1 MCGIVGYAGNVET
14 ACGKP
19 LEVCLQ
25 GLERLEYRGYDSAG
39 VALTASGMDK
49 VTVRKKA
56 GRLKNLVEDIECKPM
71 PLATVGIGHTRWA
84 TNGEPS
90 DVNAHPH
97 TSMDGK
103 VAIIHNGI
111 IENASQLRL
120 DLQAEGYRF
129 ASATDTEVAA
139 KLLGKI
145 VDKIIAEEGKPN
157 LFKAVRRMARML
169 EGAFT
174 ILATD
179 CRQPDIVVGARHDS
193 PLVVGLGDGENFLG
207 SDVAAFVAYTKRAME
222 VDQDQAVCVSAD
234 KVIVTDFDGN
244 VIENPKTYTVDWDA
258 SAAEKG
264 GWDSFMDKEIHDDPA
279 AVQRTLL
286 GRFDPNGD
294 ITLDEVRIDQH
305 DFKAIDKI
313 IVVACGT
320 ASYAGQVAK
329 YAIEHWVRIPVEIE
343 LAHEFRYRDPILTPR
358 TLVVAISQSGET
370 MDTLM
375 ALRHAREQG
384 SKVLAICNTQGA
396 SIPRESDAVLYTHA
410 GPEVAVASTKAF
422 VAQITAAYLL
432 GLYLA
437 QVKGAM
443 FRDEIHQVLDSLKDM
458 PRKIQWVLDTQPKTI
473 QAAAERMVNANSFL
487 FLGRHVGYPVAL
499 EGALKLKE
507 IAYTFTEGFAA
518 GELKHGPIALV
529 DEGEPVVFI
538 VPPERGR
545 NVLHAKVI
553 SGIEPHIPFEMDV
566 LYEDERIIVVD
577 KPHFLATMPRGMW
590 YRETALIRLRERL
603 GEPDITPAHRLD
615 RMTAGVL
622 VFVRDPACRGA
633 YQMLFQNKQATK
645 VYECLASCA
654 PIRRPRFGTIT
665 QAEPPR
671 PFPLLRRS
679 HITKERGTLAAFEE
693 PGAVNAETLIER
705 GELILT
711 SAGGRW
717 REAPEGGPCLENPP
731 ICRYTLHPRTG
742 KTHQLRVH
750 MNSLGLPIVGDDFYP
765 RIQTR
770 LYDDFSQPLQLVAR
784 VLRFTDP
791 VTGKRQEFVSRIPLI
806 S

>member
-25 GLERLEYRGYDSAG
+25 GLQRLEYRGYDSAG
-39 VALTASGMDK
+39 VALTAPGMDH
-49 VTVRKKA
+49 VEVRKKA
-56 GRLKNLVEDIECKPM
+56 GRLANLIEDVEHNPM
-71 PLATVGIGHTRWA
+71 PMATVGIGHTRWA
-84 TNGEPS
+84 TNGVPN
-90 DVNAHPH
+90 DINAHPH
-97 TSMDGK
+97 TSRDGK

-120 DLQAEGYRF
+120 DLQTEGYRF
-129 ASATDTEVAA
+129 SSETDTEVAA

-145 VDKIIAEEGKPN
+145 SEKIVEETGKPD
-157 LFKAVRRMARML
+157 LFKAVRRLARML
-169 EGAFT
+169 AGAFT

-179 CRQPDIVVGARHDS
+179 CRQPGIVVGARHDS
-193 PLVVGLGDGENFLG
+193 PLVVGLGEGENFLG

-222 VDQDQAVCVSAD
+222 IDQDQAVMVSAD
-234 KVIVTDFDGN
+234 KVVVSDFMGNIVAD
-244 VIENPKTYTVDWDA
+244 PKTYTVDWDA

-264 GWDSFMDKEIHDDPA
+264 GWDSFMDKEIHEGPA

-286 GRFDPNGD
+286 GRLGKDGNLN
-294 ITLDEVRIDQH
+294 LDEVRIDEH

-313 IVVACGT
+313 IVIACGT
-320 ASYAGQVAK
+320 AAYAGMVAK
-329 YAIEHWVRIPVEIE
+329 YAIEHWVRIPVEVE

-384 SKVLAICNTQGA
+384 SKVLTICNTQGA

-422 VAQITAAYLL
+422 VAQITAAYVL

-443 FRDEIHQVLDSLKDM
+443 FRDEIAQALDSLKDM
-458 PRKIQWVLDTQPKTI
+458 PRKIQWVLDTQTKTVHD
-473 QAAAERMVNANSFL
+473 AAAQMVDAKSFL
-487 FLGRHVGYPVAL
+487 FLGRHVGYPVAM

-538 VPPERGR
+538 VPPARGR

-553 SGIEPHIPFEMDV
+553 SGIEEVKARGAYIIAVAEENDPDVERYADVVFWRPACPTLMSPLVDVVPLQLFAMDMAK
-566 LYEDERIIVVD
+566 LKNYDVD
-577 KPHFLATMPRGMW
+577 KPRNLA
-590 YRETALIRLRERL
+590 
-603 GEPDITPAHRLD
+603 
-615 RMTAGVL
+615 
-622 VFVRDPACRGA
+622 
-633 YQMLFQNKQATK
+633 K
-645 VYECLASCA
+645 S
-654 PIRRPRFGTIT
+654 
-665 QAEPPR
+665 
-671 PFPLLRRS
+671 
-679 HITKERGTLAAFEE
+679 
-693 PGAVNAETLIER
+693 
-705 GELILT
+705 
-711 SAGGRW
+711 
-717 REAPEGGPCLENPP
+717 
-731 ICRYTLHPRTG
+731 
-742 KTHQLRVH
+742 
-750 MNSLGLPIVGDDFYP
+750 
-765 RIQTR
+765 
-770 LYDDFSQPLQLVAR
+770 
-784 VLRFTDP
+784 
-791 VTGKRQEFVSRIPLI
+791 VTVE
-806 S
+806 

>member
-1 MCGIVGYAGNVET
+1 MCGIVGYAGNIET

-39 VALTASGMDK
+39 VALTAPGMDK
-49 VTVRKKA
+49 VVVRKKA
-56 GRLKNLVEDIECKPM
+56 GRLKNLVEDIERKPM

-111 IENASQLRL
+111 IENASQLRF

-145 VDKIIAEEGKPN
+145 VDKIIADEGKPD

-193 PLVVGLGDGENFLG
+193 PLVVGLGEGENFLG

-234 KVIVTDFDGN
+234 KVIVADFNGN
-244 VIENPKTYTVDWDA
+244 VVENPKTYTVDWDA

-264 GWDSFMDKEIHDDPA
+264 GWDSFMDKEIHEDPA

-286 GRFDPNGD
+286 GRFDTNGD
-294 ITLDEVRIDQH
+294 ITLDEVRIDEH

-384 SKVLAICNTQGA
+384 SKGA
-396 SIPRESDAVLYTHA
+396 GHLQHA
-410 GPEVAVASTKAF
+410 GCLHSALNPTPCSTHTPARKLPWRNHQGVRGADYRRL
-422 VAQITAAYLL
+422 ALPL

-443 FRDEIHQVLDSLKDM
+443 FRDEIHQMLDSLKDM

-538 VPPERGR
+538 VPPQRGR

-553 SGIEPHIPFEMDV
+553 SGIEEVKARGAYIIAVAEQGDPDVERYADVVFWRPACPTLMSPLVDVVPLQLFAMDMAK
-566 LYEDERIIVVD
+566 LKGYDVD
-577 KPHFLATMPRGMW
+577 KPRNLA
-590 YRETALIRLRERL
+590 
-603 GEPDITPAHRLD
+603 
-615 RMTAGVL
+615 
-622 VFVRDPACRGA
+622 
-633 YQMLFQNKQATK
+633 K
-645 VYECLASCA
+645 S
-654 PIRRPRFGTIT
+654 
-665 QAEPPR
+665 
-671 PFPLLRRS
+671 
-679 HITKERGTLAAFEE
+679 
-693 PGAVNAETLIER
+693 
-705 GELILT
+705 
-711 SAGGRW
+711 
-717 REAPEGGPCLENPP
+717 
-731 ICRYTLHPRTG
+731 
-742 KTHQLRVH
+742 
-750 MNSLGLPIVGDDFYP
+750 
-765 RIQTR
+765 
-770 LYDDFSQPLQLVAR
+770 
-784 VLRFTDP
+784 
-791 VTGKRQEFVSRIPLI
+791 VTVE
-806 S
+806 

>member
-1 MCGIVGYAGNVET
+1 MCGIVGYAGNVKT

-25 GLERLEYRGYDSAG
+25 GLQRLEYRGYDSAG
-39 VALTASGMDK
+39 VALTAPDMGH
-49 VTVRKKA
+49 VEVRKKA
-56 GRLKNLVEDIECKPM
+56 GRLANLVEDVERNPM

-84 TNGEPS
+84 TNGVPN

-97 TSMDGK
+97 TSRDGK

-120 DLQAEGYRF
+120 DLQTEGYHF
-129 ASATDTEVAA
+129 ASETDTEVAA

-145 VDKIIAEEGKPN
+145 TDKIIEEEGGPD
-157 LFKAVRRMARML
+157 LFKAVRRLARML

-193 PLVVGLGDGENFLG
+193 PLVVGRGEGENFLG

-222 VDQDQAVCVSAD
+222 IDQDQAVMVSAD
-234 KVIVTDFDGN
+234 KVVVSDFMGNIVPD
-244 VIENPKTYTVDWDA
+244 PKIYTVDWDA

-264 GWDSFMDKEIHDDPA
+264 GWDSFMDKEIHEDPA

-286 GRFDPNGD
+286 GRLDKDGNLN
-294 ITLDEVRIDQH
+294 LDEVRIDEH

-313 IVVACGT
+313 IVIACGT
-320 ASYAGQVAK
+320 AAYAGMVAK
-329 YAIEHWVRIPVEIE
+329 YAIEHWVRIPVEVE

-422 VAQITAAYLL
+422 VAQITAAYVL

-437 QVKGAM
+437 QIKGAM
-443 FRDEIHQVLDSLKDM
+443 FRDEIQQTLDSLKDM
-458 PRKIQWVLDTQPKTI
+458 PRKIQWVLDTQTKAVHD
-473 QAAAERMVNANSFL
+473 AAAQMVDAKSFL
-487 FLGRHVGYPVAL
+487 FLGRHVGYPVAM

-538 VPPERGR
+538 VPPARGR

-553 SGIEPHIPFEMDV
+553 SGIEEVKARGAYIIAVAEENDPDVERYADVVFWRPACPTLMSPLVDVVPLQLFAMDMAK
-566 LYEDERIIVVD
+566 LKNYDVD
-577 KPHFLATMPRGMW
+577 KPRNLA
-590 YRETALIRLRERL
+590 
-603 GEPDITPAHRLD
+603 
-615 RMTAGVL
+615 
-622 VFVRDPACRGA
+622 
-633 YQMLFQNKQATK
+633 K
-645 VYECLASCA
+645 S
-654 PIRRPRFGTIT
+654 
-665 QAEPPR
+665 
-671 PFPLLRRS
+671 
-679 HITKERGTLAAFEE
+679 
-693 PGAVNAETLIER
+693 
-705 GELILT
+705 
-711 SAGGRW
+711 
-717 REAPEGGPCLENPP
+717 
-731 ICRYTLHPRTG
+731 
-742 KTHQLRVH
+742 
-750 MNSLGLPIVGDDFYP
+750 
-765 RIQTR
+765 
-770 LYDDFSQPLQLVAR
+770 
-784 VLRFTDP
+784 
-791 VTGKRQEFVSRIPLI
+791 VTVE
-806 S
+806 